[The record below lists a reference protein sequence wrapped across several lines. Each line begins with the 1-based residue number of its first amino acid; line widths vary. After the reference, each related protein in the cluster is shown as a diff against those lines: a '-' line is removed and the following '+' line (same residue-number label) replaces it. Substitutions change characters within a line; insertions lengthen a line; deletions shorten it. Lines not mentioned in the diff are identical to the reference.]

1 MAVKL
6 RLKRIGR
13 RKRPFYRIVAID
25 SRTRR
30 DGAEIERLGFFD
42 PLRTDVAVE
51 LKEERIIHLLKQG
64 AQPSETVNN
73 ILKEMGLKYKIHLME
88 EGKSEEQI
96 ASLLTEWQL
105 RQEENRSRHLEKK
118 EAKKQTAI
126 KAKESEAS
134 ETASAAAK
142 KEVPV
147 PESAEEEEAQ
157 AEESEAPVEDR
168 AVEEAPAELSVE
180 EVVAEESP
188 EAEEAPS
195 EESAEEA

>member
-30 DGAEIERLGFFD
+30 DGSEIERLGLFD

-51 LKEERIIHLLKQG
+51 LKEERIIHWLKQG

-73 ILKEMGLKYKIHLME
+73 LLKEMGLKYKIHLLK

-96 ASLLTEWQL
+96 ASLLTEWKL
-105 RQEENRSRHLEKK
+105 NQEENHLKNGNG
-118 EAKKQTAI
+118 
-126 KAKESEAS
+126 SN
-134 ETASAAAK
+134 
-142 KEVPV
+142 
-147 PESAEEEEAQ
+147 
-157 AEESEAPVEDR
+157 
-168 AVEEAPAELSVE
+168 
-180 EVVAEESP
+180 
-188 EAEEAPS
+188 
-195 EESAEEA
+195 